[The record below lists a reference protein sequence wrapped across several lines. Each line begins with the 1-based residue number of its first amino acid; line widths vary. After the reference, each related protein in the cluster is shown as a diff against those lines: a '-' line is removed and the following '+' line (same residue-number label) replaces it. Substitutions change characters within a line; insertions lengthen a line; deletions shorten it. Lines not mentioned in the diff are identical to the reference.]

1 MTQVKCDYYK
11 QFFID
16 YRNIKEEGKPKLLLH
31 VCCGACSCYP
41 LIFLTELFDITI
53 LFSNSNIFPKEE
65 YDKRLNTLKE
75 YVTKIE
81 KDLNTK
87 INIIED
93 DYNHTNFVKDLIPYK
108 DEKEGGKRCEI
119 CIKKRMRRLF
129 EYATK
134 NNFKYVTT
142 VMSIS
147 RNKNSLF
154 INELGSYLEDEY
166 KNIKFIHAD
175 FKRDGGQEL
184 GIKLST
190 KYNVY
195 RQNYCGCEFSLLNR
209 KK

>member
-65 YDKRLNTLKE
+65 YDKRLNALKE
-75 YVTKIE
+75 YVRKIE

-93 DYNHTNFVKDLIPYK
+93 DYNHTNFIKDLIPYK

-166 KNIKFIHAD
+166 KNIKYIHAD

>member
-65 YDKRLNTLKE
+65 YDKRLNALKE
-75 YVTKIE
+75 YVRKIE

>member
-65 YDKRLNTLKE
+65 YDKRLNALKE
-75 YVTKIE
+75 YVRKIE

-87 INIIED
+87 INIVED
-93 DYNHTNFVKDLIPYK
+93 DYNHTYFVKDLISYK

>member
-16 YRNIKEEGKPKLLLH
+16 YRDIKEEGKPKLLLH

-41 LIFLTELFDITI
+41 LVFLTELFDITI
-53 LFSNSNIFPKEE
+53 LFSNSNIAPKEE
-65 YDKRLNTLKE
+65 YDKRLNALKG
-75 YVTKIE
+75 YVNQIE

-93 DYNHTNFVKDLIPYK
+93 EYNHNCFIKDLIPYK

-119 CIKKRMRRLF
+119 CIEKRMRRLF
-129 EYATK
+129 EYAIK
-134 NNFKYVTT
+134 NDFKYVTT
-142 VMSIS
+142 VMTIS

-154 INELGSYLEDEY
+154 LNELGSKLENEY
-166 KNIKFIHAD
+166 KTIKYIHAD
-175 FKRDGGQEL
+175 FKKDGGQEL

-195 RQNYCGCEFSLLNR
+195 RQNYCGCEFSLLNM

>member
-65 YDKRLNTLKE
+65 YDKRLNALKE
-75 YVTKIE
+75 YVRKIE

-166 KNIKFIHAD
+166 KNIKYIHAD

>member
-93 DYNHTNFVKDLIPYK
+93 DYNHTNFIKDLIPYK